1 MAFAHVIRKA
11 DDPDLGM
18 HGRELTYAVAGF
30 IGATVVDDDDLER
43 LATRLEEEDHRTQ
56 VTRESYGLVVRGDH
70 DGPRD
75 ALGFGSRGL
84 AIDCDVFLTAE
95 SRFYASP

>member
-1 MAFAHVIRKA
+1 MRCRDLA
-11 DDPDLGM
+11 DV
-18 HGRELTYAVAGF
+18 VARGVR
-30 IGATVVDDDDLER
+30 ATVVDDDDLER
-43 LATRLEEEDHRTQ
+43 LATRLEEEDHRAQ